1 MSSLERLLNL
11 PMGSMARRAKLA
23 RKKKKMPLRKTKMPD
38 SQAYQSNNPMDDI
51 QVFAPEDTARREVV
65 LGVYG
70 SEEWV
75 IADNL
80 RRRHLDGLIT
90 IQIDITWLVPAG
102 FKLAEW
108 ALQNAK
114 LYTFF
119 AANRVLVKEDGGLL
133 KVTSGRGKI
142 EVEVSGSP
150 EWAAAWIAH
159 FDSKYKR
166 AESLIEWV
174 YSTRGDEISV
184 PLNYRPAIHSAYP
197 WLQKDITA
205 YIDDYLNSDA
215 SVLILIGKPGT
226 GKTTFIKNL
235 IHRSGGNA
243 KVAYD
248 EKVMMDD
255 SLFATFI
262 DDDSRFLVME
272 DADAFLQSR
281 TDGNTM
287 MHKFLNV
294 SDGLISAADKKLVF
308 STNLPKSSD
317 IDQALLRPGR
327 CFDIIEFRPLTVDEA
342 KAVIAET
349 GKGEIPAGKTQV
361 TLAEIFSTQPS
372 EGARRKVGIGF
383 HA

>member
-1 MSSLERLLNL
+1 
-11 PMGSMARRAKLA
+11 MGSMARRAKLA